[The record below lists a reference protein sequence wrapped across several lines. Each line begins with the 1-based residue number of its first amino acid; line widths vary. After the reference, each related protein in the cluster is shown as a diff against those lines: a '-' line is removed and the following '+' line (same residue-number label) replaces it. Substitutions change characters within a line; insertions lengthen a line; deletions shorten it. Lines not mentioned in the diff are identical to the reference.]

1 MFKFLKHRLVNV
13 LEKTPKIQIFI
24 YNNLRYF
31 KFLLPHDKDYYALH
45 LLFKKDE
52 TRSFLDVGGN
62 IGLSTLGFRQ
72 LGYHKNDILV
82 FEPDNYLFKNFLEP
96 LKKNHKKMIVYN
108 FGLSNKKEKK
118 YLFQAYYKNLFLH
131 FNNSFNLK
139 YIKKKIRDNYP
150 TNYQKFSYRK
160 KKLNLKKFDELNIKK
175 KICFVKIDVEGF
187 DHLVLRGMKKL
198 IARNFPIFLIEF
210 NVSNFI
216 KILNLLRKKYNC
228 FIYLFEED
236 DLKKLDKMDIKN
248 LLNNKTIDLRYSKN
262 SFNIYFVPKNYN
274 FL

>member
-1 MFKFLKHRLVNV
+1 M
-13 LEKTPKIQIFI
+13 T
-24 YNNLRYF
+24 
-31 KFLLPHDKDYYALH
+31 
-45 LLFKKDE
+45 
-52 TRSFLDVGGN
+52 
-62 IGLSTLGFRQ
+62 
-72 LGYHKNDILV
+72 
-82 FEPDNYLFKNFLEP
+82 
-96 LKKNHKKMIVYN
+96 VYN
-108 FGLSNKKEKK
+108 FGLSDKKEKK

-131 FNNSFNLK
+131 FNNSFDLK
-139 YIKKKIRDNYP
+139 YIKKKFKIIIP
-150 TNYQKFSYRK
+150 QITKIFLSK
-160 KKLNLKKFDELNIKK
+160 KKLILKKFDELNIKK
-175 KICFVKIDVEGF
+175 EICFVKIDVEGL

>member
-1 MFKFLKHRLVNV
+1 MFKFLKHRIVNV

-96 LKKNHKKMIVYN
+96 LKKNHKKMTVYN
-108 FGLSNKKEKK
+108 FGLSDKKEKK

-131 FNNSFNLK
+131 FNNSFDLK
-139 YIKKKIRDNYP
+139 YVKRKIQDNYP
-150 TNYQKFSYRK
+150 TKYKKFSYQK
-160 KKLNLKKFDELNIKK
+160 KKLNLIRFDELNIKK
-175 KICFVKIDVEGF
+175 EICFVKIDVEGF
-187 DHLVLRGMKKL
+187 DHLVLKGMKKL

-216 KILNLLRKKYNC
+216 KILNLLGKKYNC

-236 DLKKLDKMDIKN
+236 NLKKLNKMDIKN

-274 FL
+274 F

>member
-1 MFKFLKHRLVNV
+1 M
-13 LEKTPKIQIFI
+13 
-24 YNNLRYF
+24 
-31 KFLLPHDKDYYALH
+31 
-45 LLFKKDE
+45 
-52 TRSFLDVGGN
+52 DVGGN
-62 IGLSTLGFRQ
+62 IGLSTIGFRQ
-72 LGYHKNDILV
+72 LGYYKNDILV
-82 FEPDNYLFKNFLEP
+82 FEPDNYLFNNFLKP
-96 LKKNHKKMIVYN
+96 LKKNYKNIIVYN
-108 FGLSNKKEKK
+108 FGLSDKKEKK

-131 FNNSFNLK
+131 FNNSFDLK
-139 YIKKKIRDNYP
+139 YVKRKIQDNYP
-150 TNYQKFSYRK
+150 TKYKKFSYQK
-160 KKLNLKKFDELNIKK
+160 KKLNLIRFDELNIKK
-175 KICFVKIDVEGF
+175 EICFVKIDVEGF
-187 DHLVLRGMKKL
+187 DHLVLKGMKKL